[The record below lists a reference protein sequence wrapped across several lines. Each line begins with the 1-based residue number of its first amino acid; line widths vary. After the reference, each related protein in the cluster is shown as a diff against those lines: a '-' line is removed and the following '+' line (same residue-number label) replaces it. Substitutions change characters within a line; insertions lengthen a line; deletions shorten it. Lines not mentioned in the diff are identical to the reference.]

1 MSHARSM
8 QRKRCLCRQ
17 LGMAGT
23 VSMGTRRAR
32 LHSTGTHG
40 MDCACRCDRAARLV
54 RPVRDVDSCT
64 ADELHVGLQCCCNR
78 ILVQRRRRETPV
90 RCFSTPPLTKR
101 LYSRRC
107 GRVRCQTAPFHS
119 KPRLE
124 AALHPPFWYLN
135 SDTIFRFRAP
145 SRARSR
151 VWLEPKTPYIGCG
164 ALLAGVIPD
173 GRGPSHIGPKL
184 RTNFLFALHTPVR
197 SGV

>member
-1 MSHARSM
+1 MRFECVCECARMMSHARSM

-23 VSMGTRRAR
+23 ASMGTRRAR

-90 RCFSTPPLTKR
+90 RCFSTPLLTNR
-101 LYSRRC
+101 LHSRRC
-107 GRVRCQTAPFHS
+107 GC
-119 KPRLE
+119 
-124 AALHPPFWYLN
+124 HPPPNGSIPFE
-135 SDTIFRFRAP
+135 TP
-145 SRARSR
+145 ARSGSTPPFSVPEFGYYLR
-151 VWLEPKTPYIGCG
+151 VP
-164 ALLAGVIPD
+164 
-173 GRGPSHIGPKL
+173 
-184 RTNFLFALHTPVR
+184 R
-197 SGV
+197 S

>member
-1 MSHARSM
+1 MRFECVCECARMMSHARSM

-101 LYSRRC
+101 LHSRRC
-107 GRVRCQTAPFHS
+107 GRVRCQTAHS
-119 KPRLE
+119 IQKV
-124 AALHPPFWYLN
+124 
-135 SDTIFRFRAP
+135 P
-145 SRARSR
+145 SRFVPACRCFSHFAGAA
-151 VWLEPKTPYIGCG
+151 WPPKLDVAICRR
-164 ALLAGVIPD
+164 ALL
-173 GRGPSHIGPKL
+173 
-184 RTNFLFALHTPVR
+184 
-197 SGV
+197 

>member
-1 MSHARSM
+1 MRFECVCECARMMSHARSM

-90 RCFSTPPLTKR
+90 RCFSTPPLTRKGCTR
-101 LYSRRC
+101 DAAAAIRC
-107 GRVRCQTAPFHS
+107 PNGSIPFETPARS
-119 KPRLE
+119 GST
-124 AALHPPFWYLN
+124 PPFLVPEFGYYL
-135 SDTIFRFRAP
+135 RVP
-145 SRARSR
+145 RS
-151 VWLEPKTPYIGCG
+151 
-164 ALLAGVIPD
+164 
-173 GRGPSHIGPKL
+173 
-184 RTNFLFALHTPVR
+184 
-197 SGV
+197 

>member
-1 MSHARSM
+1 MRFECVCECARMMSHARSM

-90 RCFSTPPLTKR
+90 RCFSTPPLTRKGCTR
-101 LYSRRC
+101 DAAAAIRC
-107 GRVRCQTAPFHS
+107 PNGSIPFETPARS
-119 KPRLE
+119 GST
-124 AALHPPFWYLN
+124 PPFCYLN
-135 SDTIFRFRAP
+135 SDTIFRFLAP

-151 VWLEPKTPYIGCG
+151 VWLEPETPLIECG

-173 GRGPSHIGPKL
+173 GRGPSHIGP
-184 RTNFLFALHTPVR
+184 N
-197 SGV
+197 